1 MGKSA
6 IDKLT
11 PTKLKNSSRSLK
23 NESRCTPSSKY
34 QMQADNTV
42 AIKILTMGK
51 IRQQSLLF
59 VMVQFSKVKINQ
71 QK

>member
-23 NESRCTPSSKY
+23 NESRCAPSSKY
-34 QMQADNTV
+34 QMQADNTA
-42 AIKILTMGK
+42 AIKMLTIGK
-51 IRQQSLLF
+51 IRQQSLFF